1 MKFDQLDPSLVAAVD
16 MMHQNCFDLV
26 MMTRITQAGPFMT
39 KKIFV
44 LPVFFFFLYLFLYI
58 CLLLIQYRDKL
69 FQLIRINNLIL
80 VEYFP
85 ADEAMRYACVAYI
98 CVVQEFVRATVQ
110 KIVDLSGL
118 ILTSWLLQKFVQRL
132 HI

>member
-44 LPVFFFFLYLFLYI
+44 LPVFFFFLYLFFIYM
-58 CLLLIQYRDKL
+58 
-69 FQLIRINNLIL
+69 F
-80 VEYFP
+80 V
-85 ADEAMRYACVAYI
+85 ADTI
-98 CVVQEFVRATVQ
+98 
-110 KIVDLSGL
+110 SGQV
-118 ILTSWLLQKFVQRL
+118 ISADQN
-132 HI
+132 